1 MLKPE
6 ELSITIY
13 TVGNGALRE
22 HSIDAARITHIPT
35 GVTVS
40 CFSFPTYE
48 QNRDRALEMLE
59 RQVNRIHNKQLDK

>member
-1 MLKPE
+1 MLDPT

-13 TVGNGALRE
+13 TVGDGARRE
-22 HSIDAARITHIPT
+22 HSRDAARITHIPT

-40 CFSFPTYE
+40 CFSFPTYQ

-59 RQVNRIHNKQLDK
+59 RQVNRILNKKLDK